1 MPLESG
7 SSKGAIS
14 KNIATEVLAGKPQ
27 KQAVAIA
34 YSKARGDNISS
45 GSSSG
50 RPPKEQLDPGEKE
63 PVMADE
69 KEEKAR
75 EDAARRDAEEKAR
88 WDKVLGALDAI
99 CARQDAFEEKEKARE
114 DKARKDAEEEEEKA
128 KKDAEEEEKE
138 KADAEE
144 EEKEK
149 AKKDAKKDSEEEE
162 EKAKADKAKKDEEE
176 AMVDAARKDAVNVA
190 DLQAQI
196 ATLRSHLSA
205 QPETRAAFGEAQARA
220 DAVYR
225 LMSKEA
231 PPPMVAETLIDYR
244 RRLLAPFVPMSAQWK
259 AVDLKGVTDSVL
271 GVAEEQVFKDAAKA
285 ARDPSSVEVGTL
297 RRRETRSK
305 SGHTVVE
312 YDGDQSVWMNAFM
325 APKLVFAR
333 QKAAS

>member
-1 MPLESG
+1 
-7 SSKGAIS
+7 
-14 KNIATEVLAGKPQ
+14 
-27 KQAVAIA
+27 
-34 YSKARGDNISS
+34 
-45 GSSSG
+45 
-50 RPPKEQLDPGEKE
+50 
-63 PVMADE
+63 MADE

-88 WDKVLGALDAI
+88 WDKMFGALDAV
-99 CARQDAFEEKEKARE
+99 CTRMDAFEEKEKARE
-114 DKARKDAEEEEEKA
+114 DNARKDAEEAEEKA
-128 KKDAEEEEKE
+128 KKDAEEEAKM
-138 KADAEE
+138 KADADE

-149 AKKDAKKDSEEEE
+149 AKKDAEEE

-176 AMVDAARKDAVNVA
+176 AMADAARKDSVNVA